1 MTKLL
6 GISGSLR
13 KGSFNTALLR
23 AAQASL
29 PPDATLEIRT
39 LHDIPLYDG
48 DIEAAIGN
56 PPGVLAL
63 KSAIVAADALL
74 LATPEYNGGIPGVFK
89 NAIDWLSRPAADA
102 PRIFG
107 AKPVALIGASQGI
120 YGTTLSQA
128 AWLPVLKTLR
138 TNVWSGGRI
147 LIARANSAFGEDGL
161 LKDEAAQVQLREFLR
176 GFVTFVTQNA
186 KPSSP
191 QP

>member
-1 MTKLL
+1 MIKLL

-13 KGSFNTALLR
+13 KRSFNTALLR

-29 PPDATLEIRT
+29 PPNSTLELRT

-48 DIEAAIGN
+48 DVEATIGN

-89 NAIDWLSRPAADA
+89 NAIDWLSRPPADS

-107 AKPVALIGASQGI
+107 AKPVALIGASPGV
-120 YGTTLSQA
+120 YGTILSQA
-128 AWLPVLKTLR
+128 AWLPILKSLR
-138 TNVWSGGRI
+138 TNVWTGGRI
-147 LIARANSAFGEDGL
+147 LIARANFAFGEDGL
-161 LKDEAAQVQLREFLR
+161 LKEEAAQVQLQEFLR
-176 GFVTFVTQNA
+176 GFIAFVAQNTRP
-186 KPSSP
+186 PSP
-191 QP
+191 HP